1 MQNPLRLP
9 APSYTPAMRRLS
21 SLLVVGLGIALGLT
35 IAWKL
40 LAPRPPAPPDPPALV
55 EKIRQVARL
64 ETLEVRLYKK
74 VDFAPEPTPAD
85 TVWGDLAGWV
95 RHTLARPRG
104 KAIVFAVAHV
114 GLDVSRLGPEQVVSL
129 VLPPLLTQV
138 ELRPGETEVIGSN
151 LDSAETA
158 KLLELARAG
167 FQREVQADRA
177 LQGKARAAAEQAL
190 TALLLQVGVTRV
202 EFVEKLPGRGPNS

>member
-1 MQNPLRLP
+1 
-9 APSYTPAMRRLS
+9 MRRLLS
-21 SLLVVGLGIALGLT
+21 MVLVGLGLALGLVV
-35 IAWKL
+35 AWKV
-40 LAPRPPAPPDPPALV
+40 LAPRPPAPPDPPAII
-55 EKIRQVARL
+55 EKLRLVARL

-74 VDFAPEPTPAD
+74 VTFAPDPAPAD
-85 TVWGDLAGWV
+85 SVWGDLAGWV

-114 GLDVSRLGPEQVVSL
+114 GLDVSKLGPGQVEVRGREVAL

-138 ELRPGETEVIGSN
+138 ELLPGETEVIGSN

-158 KLLELARAG
+158 RLLELAKTG
-167 FQREVQADRA
+167 FEREVQADRA